1 MLIDLFLAIN
11 NCKELLK
18 YLAIEDSAY
27 IIGLDKNVLECL
39 IDLQP
44 KDRNIIFIP
53 RTIMEISNE
62 DLDYVL
68 KKNTKHSI
76 LGLIPR
82 ELSVA
87 RRLAKIKRVLT
98 IINNPDNIRFMNE
111 EQVNF
116 MAQSPSKK
124 FIEIHLL
131 GYIKLLI
138 KSSSIV
144 EKLLNILGN
153 TIENA
158 LKLDIGVVMS
168 SASIYKDIILPIHM
182 DIFLYTLGFTKR
194 ERRLILEVY
203 PMELLDIWIKDRVD

>member
-1 MLIDLFLAIN
+1 MLIDLFLAVD

-27 IIGLDKNVLECL
+27 IIGLNRNVLECL

-44 KDRNIIFIP
+44 KDRDIVLIP
-53 RTIMEISNE
+53 RAIMEISNE
-62 DLDYVL
+62 NLDYVL
-68 KKNTKHSI
+68 KNTRYSI
-76 LGLIPR
+76 LGLIPQ

-87 RRLAKIKRVLT
+87 RRLAKIKRTLT
-98 IINNPDNIRFMNE
+98 LVNNPNNIKFMNE

-131 GYIKLLI
+131 GYMKLI
-138 KSSSIV
+138 VKSSSTV
-144 EKLLNILGN
+144 EKLLNTLGN

-158 LKLDIGVVMS
+158 LKLDVGIVVS
-168 SASIYKDIILPIHM
+168 SASTYKDLILPIHM
-182 DIFLYTLGFTKR
+182 DVFLYALGFTKR

-203 PMELLDIWIKDRVD
+203 PMELLDIWMKNGVD